1 MSNVVEFHRPKAR
14 PVTALKVAEQ
24 PAQPKLSEIEMRE
37 EWIEVLTSIWANPK
51 NWRRS
56 KQGHAFIDIRDLDA
70 RAIIIR
76 DSDGYRWEIRWSN
89 GRETVASKWIYVIE
103 SLAVDDA
110 WDAIRV
116 LG

>member
-1 MSNVVEFHRPKAR
+1 VTNVVDFHRHKDR
-14 PVTALKVAEQ
+14 PVAALKVAEQ
-24 PAQPKLSEIEMRE
+24 PAQPRLSEIEMRE
-37 EWIEVLTSIWANPK
+37 EWVEVLAAIWANPK

-56 KQGHAFIDIRDLDA
+56 KQGYAHIDIRDLDA
-70 RAIIIR
+70 RVVIIH
-76 DSDGYRWEIRWSN
+76 DDGGYRWEIRWSN
-89 GRETVASKWIYVIE
+89 GREAVASKWIYVVE